1 MTRESEETRQKYMII
16 VIHQEKQAG
25 RNIPLRDV

>member
-25 RNIPLRDV
+25 RNISLRDV